1 MGHDQGDPAM
11 RMRSARR
18 VQIVGGSGAGKSQ
31 LAQRLGKILNLPV
44 HHLDE
49 IAIDQASRRHRTS
62 ADCRTAAREIA
73 AGASWI
79 AEGIYVD
86 WAGDL
91 FRTADVIVWLDN
103 VSARQATARIV
114 RRFAKSALST
124 ARAERGVRRFTRF
137 RDYARELRG
146 LAQAMRETYSYHR
159 RSRSPRKDAEARS
172 RRGTAATLGHYSAK
186 TIRLRGQRDV
196 DALIRSVS

>member
-1 MGHDQGDPAM
+1 MGHDLGDPAA

-49 IAIDQASRRHRTS
+49 IAIDEASRLHRTS
-62 ADCRTAAREIA
+62 AECLTAAREIA
-73 AGASWI
+73 AGPSWI

-91 FRTADVIVWLDN
+91 FRTADIIVWLDN
-103 VSARQATARIV
+103 VSARKATARIV
-114 RRFAKSALST
+114 RRFVKSALSS
-124 ARAERGVRRFTRF
+124 AKAERGVRRFMRF
-137 RDYARELRG
+137 RDYAREMRG
-146 LAQAMRETYSYHR
+146 LTQAMRETYSYHR
-159 RSRSPRKDAEARS
+159 RTRSQGDAVARS
-172 RRGTAATLGHYSAK
+172 RHGTALTLRQYSAK

-196 DALIRSVS
+196 DSLIRSVS